1 MGAIELHA
9 HLAAGDPASVPP
21 FMAALF
27 DVDRYLAT
35 QEAAGIELTVLS
47 NALTEVPSDG
57 DEIGEARK
65 QHDFLAET
73 IAKHPDR
80 FKALAGVN
88 PFGGPEWLEEGERA
102 LDAGLSGFVFPASRE
117 DRYLDEPEAQDAFA
131 LAEERGALV
140 FIHPAE
146 APVTVEQA
154 GDPMLAMWIGRVYD
168 TGIALSRMLMADTLS
183 RYPKLKVLVAHAGG
197 VVPMMLG
204 RLDQVHETFKRRAA
218 IQARMGAGGGP
229 PGGATATAP
238 ALEPALDDPGPS
250 ARIDQLY
257 LDTACYHPAAVAPA
271 IARGGPDRVV
281 LGSAPPP
288 VDQSPNAS
296 VELIS
301 RLEVDESVRDRILS
315 TNARAL
321 LEI

>member
-9 HLAAGDPASVPP
+9 HLAAGDPSSVPP

-27 DVDRYLAT
+27 DVDRYLAS

-57 DEIGEARK
+57 DELGEARK

-73 IAKHPDR
+73 IAQHPDR

-88 PFGGPEWLEEGERA
+88 PFGGGEWLEEGERA

-146 APVTVEQA
+146 APITAEQA

-168 TGIALSRMLMADTLS
+168 TGIALSRMLMADTLA

-197 VVPMMLG
+197 VTPMMLG
-204 RLDQVHETFKRRAA
+204 RLEQVHETFKRRAA
-218 IQARMGAGGGP
+218 IQARMGGGGP

-250 ARIDQLY
+250 ARVDQLY
-257 LDTACYHPAAVAPA
+257 LDTACYHPAGVAAA
-271 IARGGPDRVV
+271 IAMVGPDRVV
-281 LGSAPPP
+281 LGSDHPP

-296 VELIS
+296 VELIKS
-301 RLEVDESVRDRILS
+301 MEIDDADRDKILS
-315 TNARAL
+315 LNARRL

>member
-9 HLAAGDPASVPP
+9 HLAAGDPTSVPP

-27 DVDRYLAT
+27 DVERYLET
-35 QEAAGIELTVLS
+35 QAAAGIDLTVLS

-57 DEIGEARK
+57 DELGEARK

-73 IAKHPDR
+73 VAAHPDR

-146 APVTVEQA
+146 APVTAEQA

-183 RYPKLKVLVAHAGG
+183 RYPRLKVLVAHAGG

-218 IQARMGAGGGP
+218 IQARMGA
-229 PGGATATAP
+229 TATVT

-257 LDTACYHPAAVAPA
+257 LDTACYHPAAVAAA
-271 IARGGPDRVV
+271 IAMVGPDRVV
-281 LGSAPPP
+281 LGSDHPP

-301 RLEVDESVRDRILS
+301 SLEVDESVRDRILS